1 MEHVGDA
8 SVRSDMGYVS
18 TVSRY
23 RAQDCTGCSLR
34 GMCYKEA
41 RDQRVIEVNH
51 QGNAY
56 RAEAKALLSERS
68 ERSPFRGNHMPL
80 KNSAHKKNKRGR
92 HFGSASLRFVG
103 VTGFE
108 PATTRPPDVY
118 SNRTELR
125 PDCSSKAVAKLVLL
139 TLFAN
144 KSHFFFMPNGVF
156 FLLCPKSACLSAEY
170 DGGHAK
176 ADAHEDYL
184 RYEQHDEKPYVAVSQ
199 DAVGLGA
206 EAERGEGEV
215 EHGVGKSL
223 CHSVGVVDV
232 LLRHQHEHQPHYDE
246 ADQQGRDFGA
256 VGV

>member
-34 GMCYKEA
+34 GMCHKEA
-41 RDQRVIEVNH
+41 RDQRVIDVNH

-125 PDCSSKAVAKLVLL
+125 PDCPSKAVAKLVLL

-156 FLLCPKSACLSAEY
+156 FCCIRKAPVCQPNMMAAMPRLTLTKIICDMSSMTKSPTSLCLRMLSGLVQKPSE
-170 DGGHAK
+170 AK
-176 ADAHEDYL
+176 AKL
-184 RYEQHDEKPYVAVSQ
+184 NMV
-199 DAVGLGA
+199 
-206 EAERGEGEV
+206 
-215 EHGVGKSL
+215 
-223 CHSVGVVDV
+223 
-232 LLRHQHEHQPHYDE
+232 
-246 ADQQGRDFGA
+246 
-256 VGV
+256 